1 MQSFE
6 SSSESGL
13 YYEWLRDRGL
23 SETPAAETAGVFL
36 RDISLESSTLLVS
49 NVVPESATQ
58 DVELLK
64 RLGAAIGPQVSIVAV
79 SKERMVP
86 WSLLFHL
93 LPHLKQLVLLGD
105 DIQDQLTRSGNGHY
119 WPAEAVITGAAPHIL
134 SLDVSEKRTLW
145 QKIQQRFH

>member
-23 SETPAAETAGVFL
+23 SETSAAETAGVFL

-64 RLGAAIGPQVSIVAV
+64 RLGAAIGSQVSIVAV
-79 SKERMVP
+79 SKESMVP

-105 DIQDQLTRSGNGHY
+105 DIQDQLKRSGSGQY

-134 SLDVSEKRTLW
+134 SQDVSEKRTLW